1 MSSPKISIITVV
13 KNGMPYLIDCL
24 NSFQLQNYSNKE
36 HIIIYSDSDD
46 KTEEFLL
53 SQKKNIKILKKDKK
67 FNNKWDCLNLGAKL
81 STGDIIGILHADDI
95 FYNKNTLSYIAK
107 NFTDEYKFIY
117 GNILF
122 CEKNNILKIKREWI
136 SEKIDINKLKYGWM
150 VPHPSLFVR
159 KKILLKNKYINHYN
173 ISGDYHFMLHLFQKK
188 YKYKF
193 LNHVLCIMRL
203 GGGSTKIKN
212 VLIKIKQDLKIAKYF
227 FKNYYI
233 CIFFK
238 IFRKIFQIKLLS
250 KELKNNDYFIN
261 FTKKV

>member
-1 MSSPKISIITVV
+1 MKNSKISIITVV
-13 KNGMPYLIDCL
+13 KNGMPYLSDCL
-24 NSFQLQNYSNKE
+24 RSFQLQDYLNKE
-36 HIIIYSDSDD
+36 HIIIYSNSNDN
-46 KTEEFLL
+46 TEEFLL
-53 SQKKNIKILKKDKK
+53 SQKKNIKILKRDKK

-81 STGDIIGILHADDI
+81 ATGDIIGILHADDI
-95 FYNKNTLSYIAK
+95 FYNKNTLSNVAK
-107 NFTDEYKFIY
+107 NFTDEFQFIY
-117 GNILF
+117 GNVLF
-122 CEKNNILKIKREWI
+122 CEKNNILKVKREWI

-150 VPHPSLFVR
+150 APHPSFFVR
-159 KKILLKNKYINHYN
+159 KKILLRNKYINNYN
-173 ISGDYHFMLHLFQKK
+173 IAGDYHFMLSLFEKK

-193 LNHVLCIMRL
+193 INHFVCIMRL

-212 VLIKIKQDLKIAKYF
+212 VLIKINQDLKIAKYF

-261 FTKKV
+261 FTKKI

>member
-1 MSSPKISIITVV
+1 MKNPKISIITVV
-13 KNGMPYLIDCL
+13 KNGMPYLSDCL
-24 NSFQLQNYSNKE
+24 KSFQLQDYLNKE
-36 HIIIYSDSDD
+36 HIIIYSKSNDN
-46 KTEEFLL
+46 TEEFLL
-53 SQKKNIKILKKDKK
+53 SQKKNIKILKRDKK
-67 FNNKWDCLNLGAKL
+67 FNNKWDCLNLGVKL
-81 STGDIIGILHADDI
+81 ATGDIIGILHADDI
-95 FYNKNTLSYIAK
+95 FYNKNTLSNVAK
-107 NFTDEYKFIY
+107 NFTDEFQFIY

-122 CEKNNILKIKREWI
+122 CEKNNILKVKREWI

-150 VPHPSLFVR
+150 APHPSFFVR
-159 KKILLKNKYINHYN
+159 KKILLRNKYINNYN
-173 ISGDYHFMLHLFQKK
+173 IAGDYHFMLSLFEKK

-193 LNHVLCIMRL
+193 INHFVCIMRL

-212 VLIKIKQDLKIAKYF
+212 VLIKINQDLKIAKYF

-261 FTKKV
+261 FTKKI